1 MHPCGTFQP
10 SDQIVGDRPSV
21 QPPKKSA
28 AVFATEP
35 TTAADELML
44 EHNISSCAGPKKMQP
59 LAHGHSVGIYFAY
72 IALIGGVSD
81 GGGAAE
87 RRRPPWSRG
96 VGMVFYAVLV
106 SEKLSVGSARRN
118 VIVCRGLPRIFGS
131 GA

>member
-1 MHPCGTFQP
+1 M
-10 SDQIVGDRPSV
+10 R
-21 QPPKKSA
+21 
-28 AVFATEP
+28 
-35 TTAADELML
+35 
-44 EHNISSCAGPKKMQP
+44 P

-118 VIVCRGLPRIFGS
+118 VIVCRGLPSGRFGCS
-131 GA
+131 RLSARLASIRSI